1 MSCKR
6 RLDSWRSPDVE
17 RANHFK
23 TVVILGSTHT
33 WSYWGVANAIYTTW
47 HFLFNSSFFSVLS
60 PILIASVFQDVVRW
74 RSGYLYLVWVLYVS
88 AIFLFFAFGTYL
100 RLLAWRKT
108 SFLHCLSSPY
118 LNVTVLLTTAFP
130 DLKKNSIL
138 LYFLLSSL
146 HPPPFPKHT
155 PLYALNFSNARILN
169 SHNLSPVYLAVENTV
184 IPDLFRGCWKART
197 RTIRRLGLE
206 HGGVCIGLQS
216 PTAIWIQG
224 HTPSPLPS
232 PSS

>member
-1 MSCKR
+1 MSSLCKQI
-6 RLDSWRSPDVE
+6 SPCCHVWCPVE
-17 RANHFK
+17 DDLTVGAHLTSRANPFK

-118 LNVTVLLTTAFP
+118 LNVTVLLTTALP
-130 DLKKNSIL
+130 DFKKNSIL
-138 LYFLLSSL
+138 LYFLFSSL
-146 HPPPFPKHT
+146 HPPPPTSQNTHT
-155 PLYALNFSNARILN
+155 ALCFQ
-169 SHNLSPVYLAVENTV
+169 
-184 IPDLFRGCWKART
+184 LF
-197 RTIRRLGLE
+197 
-206 HGGVCIGLQS
+206 
-216 PTAIWIQG
+216 
-224 HTPSPLPS
+224 
-232 PSS
+232 